1 MRVLATV
8 IRRDGRLL
16 VCQRPSHK
24 RHGGLWE
31 FPGGK
36 VEPGESDLAASR
48 RELAEELGVEKDF
61 IAGDCRAPRR
71 VFSAVHEGYAA
82 GLKA

>member
-1 MRVLATV
+1 VVIATV
-8 IRRDGRLL
+8 
-16 VCQRPSHK
+16 QRN
-24 RHGGLWE
+24 
-31 FPGGK
+31 
-36 VEPGESDLAASR
+36 
-48 RELAEELGVEKDF
+48 RELAEALGVGKDF

>member
-1 MRVLATV
+1 MREATLDSITDTGIVLIHKGEEKIFEVDTVVIATV
-8 IRRDGRLL
+8 
-16 VCQRPSHK
+16 QRN
-24 RHGGLWE
+24 
-31 FPGGK
+31 
-36 VEPGESDLAASR
+36 
-48 RELAEELGVEKDF
+48 RELAEALGVGKDF